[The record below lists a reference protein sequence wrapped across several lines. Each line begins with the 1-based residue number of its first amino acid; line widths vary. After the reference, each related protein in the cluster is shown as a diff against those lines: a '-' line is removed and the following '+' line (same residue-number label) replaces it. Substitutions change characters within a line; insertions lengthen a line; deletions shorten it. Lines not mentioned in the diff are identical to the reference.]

1 MFSLFHS
8 FSKKWLPQQLRK
20 LSHSKTD
27 KLTVEKSAL
36 KKGSDK
42 KSKVTSRDLVLWANA
57 EFFQFQDK
65 QKEEPESPAPTSLSL
80 PGPSTLTN
88 SIHHHP
94 EEVEDALECLEL
106 PPPMK
111 PIQDASQ
118 IVGDDNCNQTT
129 NPSNSTLDESDLA
142 EIEQI
147 VKEKM
152 VSLQARVCLLRF
164 LINTYAFQEK
174 HEASLKHPQSLSPQ
188 VSENEDV
195 SLKINFSAA
204 PPQ

>member
-1 MFSLFHS
+1 VGRKLNSEASLSHANNQDES
-8 FSKKWLPQQLRK
+8 NEIPILCRKKWLPQQLRK

-27 KLTVEKSAL
+27 KLPVDKSAL

-42 KSKVTSRDLVLWANA
+42 KSKVSFGDCPLSFDTSTFDS
-57 EFFQFQDK
+57 QDK
-65 QKEEPESPAPTSLSL
+65 QKEEPESPAPTAVAPSL
-80 PGPSTLTN
+80 PGPSFTN
-88 SIHHHP
+88 SIHQHP

-118 IVGDDNCNQTT
+118 IVGDDNCIQTT
-129 NPSNSTLDESDLA
+129 NPSNSKALDESDLA

-152 VSLQARVCLLRF
+152 VSDFPPVSFELPLKRA
-164 LINTYAFQEK
+164 AFFPTGK
-174 HEASLKHPQSLSPQ
+174 TRS
-188 VSENEDV
+188 
-195 SLKINFSAA
+195 
-204 PPQ
+204 